1 MIPEMNEQP
10 SFHLVSCYLHF
21 IVRVVVR
28 SSRSRYQV
36 NPYPDRFVPWSTNT
50 REILSYTTWESQLV
64 TRHNMMFND
73 FNVQI
78 YILNTKYVSGE
89 DSNKVEKYIHV
100 SFKSLS
106 SRSRIFAKYGKKN
119 IFICNTLYA

>member
-28 SSRSRYQV
+28 SSRARYQV

-78 YILNTKYVSGE
+78 YILNTKYVSG
-89 DSNKVEKYIHV
+89 DDLNKLEKHIHV
-100 SFKSLS
+100 SFLKSLS
-106 SRSRIFAKYGKKN
+106 DV
-119 IFICNTLYA
+119 